1 MHARTLWAP
10 VVSVGALLFA
20 FSAPARAAD
29 AAKPGDPKPADSK
42 DADPKTADDVRLEVA
57 LDVGYTYM
65 SARGSISEP
74 SASTG
79 VGPGSSTPSGTGNFT
94 DSGFAI
100 GGRFSVVAPYYGPGV
115 PRALLLAGITGFFGR
130 DQSSTFAALHG
141 TNNDSGV
148 ELSRK
153 YVVDIAVGVLF
164 PLCGQWSCMDLKA
177 FMGAGIVGQTVTG
190 TTNEGGGAGNVQ
202 SSSSTI
208 RTGPLLGVIVSKPL
222 CSDCTEHALRLELGT
237 IARSILAGGVDFNSA
252 SGNSYSS
259 AVAGLEFEFFA
270 GLSLPL

>member
-1 MHARTLWAP
+1 MHRAMHARRLWAP
-10 VVSVGALLFA
+10 VVFALSAFA
-20 FSAPARAAD
+20 ARASAAD
-29 AAKPGDPKPADSK
+29 DPKKAE
-42 DADPKTADDVRLEVA
+42 DPKTADDVRLEVA

-74 SASTG
+74 SASSG
-79 VGPGSSTPSGTGNFT
+79 VGPGSTTPSGTGNFT
-94 DSGFAI
+94 DSGFAL

-141 TNNDSGV
+141 GNNDSGV

-153 YVVDIAVGVLF
+153 YVIDIAVGVVF

-177 FMGAGIVGQTVTG
+177 FLGAGIVGQTVTG
-190 TTNEGGGAGNVQ
+190 TTNEGAGNVQ

-222 CSDCTEHALRLELGT
+222 CSDCTEHALRIELGT
-237 IARSILAGGVDFNSA
+237 IARSILAGGVDFTA
-252 SGNSYSS
+252 PSGNAYSS
-259 AVAGLEFEFFA
+259 AVSGLEFEFFA